1 MRKTGELIDGRYKI
15 LRKLGEGGM
24 SVVYLAVNEKVNKH
38 WAIKE
43 VKKEPCLS
51 ICIYDKN
58 WEIYKYIDS
67 IYTYF
72 KCIIIAF
79 NLYFFDYQ

>member
-43 VKKEPCLS
+43 VKKEGV
-51 ICIYDKN
+51 
-58 WEIYKYIDS
+58 
-67 IYTYF
+67 
-72 KCIIIAF
+72 
-79 NLYFFDYQ
+79 

>member
-43 VKKEPCLS
+43 VKKEGVKILKPF
-51 ICIYDKN
+51 IR
-58 WEIYKYIDS
+58 DS
-67 IYTYF
+67 
-72 KCIIIAF
+72 
-79 NLYFFDYQ
+79 

>member
-43 VKKEPCLS
+43 VKRRAWKILKPF
-51 ICIYDKN
+51 IR
-58 WEIYKYIDS
+58 DS
-67 IYTYF
+67 
-72 KCIIIAF
+72 
-79 NLYFFDYQ
+79 